1 MVVRITAENLGKA
14 IKRYKGE
21 PAYAPGQTNQDGKL
35 ICGAKK
41 RGKDEACGS
50 SPIQGGVRCGRHG
63 GNSPKAKAAAEQRIA
78 QQELTQSVGTLGITD
93 KYPDIDPA
101 QALLQEIRISYAHVQ
116 WLRTKVSEVE
126 PNELVWGITKTEV
139 GIGAQGPVDMSVH
152 EAGFNTWYRIY
163 LTEREH
169 FAKLT
174 TMALKAG
181 IEQRR
186 IELEEQKAE
195 LVVVALKQI
204 FAALNLSKIQADML
218 PTIVPNALRQLTGGT
233 P

>member
-14 IKRYKGE
+14 IKRYKGD
-21 PAYAPGQTNQDGKL
+21 PTYAPGQVRDGKL

-50 SPIQGGVRCGRHG
+50 SPVPGGVRCGRHG
-63 GNSPKAKAAAEQRIA
+63 GSSQKAKAAAAEERIA
-78 QQELTQSVGTLGITD
+78 EQELNHAVGALGITD

-101 QALLQEIRISYAHVQ
+101 QALLQEIRISHAHVK
-116 WLRTKVSEVE
+116 WLRTKVAEAE

-139 GIGAQGPVDMSVH
+139 GKGAQGPVDMTVQ
-152 EAGFNTWYRIY
+152 EAGFNTRYTLY
-163 LTEREH
+163 TKEREH

-195 LVVVALKQI
+195 LVVVALNQI
-204 FAALNLSKIQADML
+204 FAALNLTKIQADML
-218 PTIVPNALRQLTGGT
+218 TTIVPNALRQLTGGT

>member
-1 MVVRITAENLGKA
+1 MVVRVTAENLGKA
-14 IKRYKGE
+14 IKRYKGD
-21 PAYAPGQTNQDGKL
+21 PTYAPGQERDGKL

-41 RGKDEACGS
+41 RGKTEACGS
-50 SPIQGGVRCGRHG
+50 SPVPGGVRCGRHG

-78 QQELTQSVGTLGITD
+78 EQELNQAIGTLGIQE

-101 QALLQEIRISYAHVQ
+101 QALLQEIRISHAHVQ
-116 WLRTKVSEVE
+116 WLRERVAEIE
-126 PNELVWGITKTEV
+126 PNELVWGITKTEA
-139 GIGAQGPVDMSVH
+139 GIGAQGPVDMTVQ
-152 EAGFNTWYRIY
+152 EAGFSTWYQLY
-163 LTEREH
+163 TKEREH

-204 FAALNLSKIQADML
+204 FAQLNLSKLQADML
-218 PTIVPNALRQLTGGT
+218 PTIVPTALRQLTGGT

>member
-1 MVVRITAENLGKA
+1 MVVRVTAENLGKA
-14 IKRYKGE
+14 IKRYKGD
-21 PAYAPGQTNQDGKL
+21 PTYAPGQERGGKL

-50 SPIQGGVRCGRHG
+50 SPVPGGVRCGRHG
-63 GNSPKAKAAAEQRIA
+63 GNSPKAKTAAEARIA
-78 QQELTQSVGTLGITD
+78 EQELNHAIGTLGITD
-93 KYPDIDPA
+93 KYPDVDPA
-101 QALLQEIRISYAHVQ
+101 QALLQEIRISHAHVQ
-116 WLRTKVSEVE
+116 WLRERVAEIE
-126 PNELVWGITKTEV
+126 PNELVWGITKTEA
-139 GIGAQGPVDMSVH
+139 GIGAQGPVDMTVQ
-152 EAGFNTWYRIY
+152 EAGFSTWYRIY

>member
-14 IKRYKGE
+14 IKRYKGDA
-21 PAYAPGQTNQDGKL
+21 AYAPGQERDGKL

-50 SPIQGGVRCGRHG
+50 SPVPGGVRCGRHG
-63 GNSPKAKAAAEQRIA
+63 GNSPKAKTAAEARIA
-78 QQELTQSVGTLGITD
+78 EQELNHAIGTLGIID

-101 QALLQEIRISYAHVQ
+101 QALLQEIRISHAHVQ
-116 WLRTKVSEVE
+116 WLRERVAEVE

-139 GIGAQGPVDMSVH
+139 GIGAQGPVDMTVQ
-152 EAGFNTWYRIY
+152 EAGFSTWYRIY

-204 FAALNLSKIQADML
+204 FAQLNLSKIQADML

>member
-1 MVVRITAENLGKA
+1 MVVRVTAENLGKA
-14 IKRYKGE
+14 IKRYKGD
-21 PAYAPGQTNQDGKL
+21 PTYAPGQERDGKL

-50 SPIQGGVRCGRHG
+50 SPVPGGTRCGRHG
-63 GNSPKAKAAAEQRIA
+63 GNSPKAKAAAEQRTA
-78 QQELTQSVGTLGITD
+78 EQELTHAVGTLGIGS

-101 QALLQEIRISYAHVQ
+101 QALLQEIRISHAHVR

-139 GIGAQGPVDMSVH
+139 GIGAQGPVDMTVQ
-152 EAGFNTWYRIY
+152 EAGFNTWYTLY
-163 LTEREH
+163 TKEREH

-204 FAALNLSKIQADML
+204 FAQLNLSKLQADML

>member
-1 MVVRITAENLGKA
+1 MVVRVTAENLGKA
-14 IKRYKGE
+14 IKRYKGD
-21 PAYAPGQTNQDGKL
+21 PAYAPGQERDGKL

-50 SPIQGGVRCGRHG
+50 SPVPGGTRCGRHG
-63 GNSPKAKAAAEQRIA
+63 GNSPKAKAAAEQRTA
-78 QQELTQSVGTLGITD
+78 EQELTHAVGTLGIGS

-116 WLRTKVSEVE
+116 WLRTKVAEVE
-126 PNELVWGITKTEV
+126 PNELVWGITKTEA
-139 GIGAQGPVDMSVH
+139 GIGAQGPVDMTVQ
-152 EAGFNTWYRIY
+152 EAGFSTWYRIY

-204 FAALNLSKIQADML
+204 FAQLNLSKLQADML

-233 P
+233 A

>member
-1 MVVRITAENLGKA
+1 MAVRVTAENLGKA
-14 IKRYKGE
+14 IKRYKGD
-21 PAYAPGQTNQDGKL
+21 PAYAPGQEQEGRL

-41 RGKDEACGS
+41 KNQDPCGS
-50 SPIQGGVRCGRHG
+50 SPVPGGTRCGRHG
-63 GNSPKAKAAAEQRIA
+63 GNSPKAKAAAEARIA
-78 QQELTQSVGTLGITD
+78 QEELVQAVGTLGITEQ
-93 KYPDIDPA
+93 YPDVDPA
-101 QALLQEIRISYAHVQ
+101 EALLQEIRISHAHVQ
-116 WLRTKVSEVE
+116 WLRAKVAEVE
-126 PNELVWGITKTEV
+126 PNELVWGITKTES
-139 GIGAQGPVDMSVH
+139 GIGAQGPVDVTVE
-152 EAGFNTWYRIY
+152 EAGFHTWYKLY
-163 LTEREH
+163 TTEREH

-186 IELEEQKAE
+186 IELEEQKAD

-204 FAALNLSKIQADML
+204 FAQLNLSKLQADML

>member
-1 MVVRITAENLGKA
+1 MAVRVTAENLGKA
-14 IKRYKGE
+14 IKRYKGD
-21 PAYAPGQTNQDGKL
+21 PAYAPGQEVNGKL

-41 RGKDEACGS
+41 RGKEENCGS
-50 SPIQGGVRCGRHG
+50 SPVPGGVRCGRHG

-78 QQELTQSVGTLGITD
+78 EQELNQVVGTLGIQE
-93 KYPDIDPA
+93 KYPDVDPA
-101 QALLQEIRISYAHVQ
+101 QALLQEIRISYAHVE
-116 WLRTKVSEVE
+116 WLRGRVAEIE
-126 PNELVWGITKTEV
+126 PNELVWGITKTEA
-139 GIGAQGPVDMSVH
+139 GIGAQGPVDMTVH
-152 EAGFNTWYRIY
+152 EAGFNTWYTLY
-163 LTEREH
+163 TKEREH

-204 FAALNLSKIQADML
+204 FAQLNLSKIQADML
-218 PTIVPNALRQLTGGT
+218 PTIVPTALRQLTGGA

>member
-1 MVVRITAENLGKA
+1 M
-14 IKRYKGE
+14 
-21 PAYAPGQTNQDGKL
+21 D
-35 ICGAKK
+35 
-41 RGKDEACGS
+41 S
-50 SPIQGGVRCGRHG
+50 
-63 GNSPKAKAAAEQRIA
+63 
-78 QQELTQSVGTLGITD
+78 
-93 KYPDIDPA
+93 YPDIDPA
-101 QALLQEIRISYAHVQ
+101 EALLQEIRISHAHVQ
-116 WLRTKVSEVE
+116 WLRTKVAEVE

-139 GIGAQGPVDMSVH
+139 GIGAQGPVDTTVQ
-152 EAGFNTWYRIY
+152 EAGFNTWYTLY
-163 LTEREH
+163 TKEREH

-204 FAALNLSKIQADML
+204 FAALNLSKVQADML

>member
-14 IKRYKGE
+14 IKRYKGD
-21 PAYAPGQTNQDGKL
+21 PAYAPGQERDGKL

-50 SPIQGGVRCGRHG
+50 SPVPGGVRCGRHG
-63 GNSPKAKAAAEQRIA
+63 GNSPKAKAAAEGRIA
-78 QQELTQSVGTLGITD
+78 EQELNHAIGTLGIQE
-93 KYPDIDPA
+93 KYPDVDPA
-101 QALLQEIRISYAHVQ
+101 QALLQEIRISHAHVQ
-116 WLRTKVSEVE
+116 WLRTKVAEVE

-139 GIGAQGPVDMSVH
+139 GIGAQGPVDMTVQ
-152 EAGFNTWYRIY
+152 EAGFSTWYRIY

-181 IEQRR
+181 IEQWR

-204 FAALNLSKIQADML
+204 FAQLNLSKIQADML